1 MSRPKEMTRAV
12 IVGHKSILKETI
24 DALHDINLFHIE
36 DFVEDE
42 SGFKIS
48 KPFKNAE
55 EVSKKLVKIRSIA
68 NYLGIESK
76 KPVVQ
81 KSDAVLRELDSKL
94 NELDRTI
101 SAKTESISQLE
112 NELKDLDS
120 QKNRFDKINE
130 QRNLSIDLDFDY
142 FRGYE
147 SLKVFAG
154 TVKSSLEASQISSI
168 TQAYEL
174 YYDPQS
180 KAVVLFVA
188 KNDAD
193 KVYELLQGL
202 GFKELRVPDRGGVPS
217 ELLRFIEQKE
227 AEVTRRIESLKG
239 EIESLK
245 SKYADFLLASDE
257 VLSIE
262 SQKAELPLRIAT
274 SANAFIIDGWT
285 PTEDYDKIVSVVNSA
300 TNGKAYVTSLEVN
313 EEEEEHAPVEY
324 NNSKVVA
331 PMQEIMDLYSRP
343 KYTEIDPSS
352 AIFITFPLIYGMILG
367 DIGYAL
373 ILGTLAIAVKTL
385 VKSDAVKPLMN
396 ILLYC
401 QISAFIFGILY
412 GELLGFPLASTH
424 GEHGTV
430 PGLLP
435 FWETITLFPSIG
447 GEEFT
452 FPIHRSHMVMTMIAI
467 SVFVG
472 LIHLNLGF
480 LFGFSNIARNH
491 GMKHAVLEKGSWII
505 IELGALV
512 AVLGYFGG
520 TSVLT
525 YAGALILVI
534 GVVMLTMGEGI
545 KGPIELPSL
554 MGNALSYARIIAVG
568 LSSIYIA
575 GTVNDIAF
583 EMIWADHSQIGF
595 TAIAAILVF
604 ILGHSLNSVLSIIA
618 PGLHALRLQYVEFF
632 GKFYEG
638 GGRKFNPFGY
648 IRKYTEE

>member
-55 EVSKKLVKIRSIA
+55 DVSKKLVKIRSIA

-81 KSDAVLRELDSKL
+81 KTDAVLRELDSKL
-94 NELDRTI
+94 NELDRAI
-101 SAKTESISQLE
+101 SAKTETISQLE
-112 NELKDLDS
+112 NELKDMDS
-120 QKNRFDKINE
+120 QKREILPY
-130 QRNLSIDLDFDY
+130 LSINLDFEY
-142 FRGYE
+142 YRGYE

-154 TVKSSLEASQISSI
+154 TLKSSLEESQISSI
-168 TQAYEL
+168 TKAYEL
-174 YYDPQS
+174 YFDPQS

-193 KVYELLQGL
+193 KVYEVLQGL
-202 GFKELRVPDRGGVPS
+202 GFKELRVPERGGVPS

-245 SKYADFLLASDE
+245 AKYADFILASDE

-285 PTEDYDKIVSVVNSA
+285 PTEDYDNLVSVVNSA
-300 TNGKAYVTSLEVN
+300 TKGKAYVTSLEVH
-313 EEEEEHAPVEY
+313 EEEEDHAPVEY

-367 DIGYAL
+367 DIGYAM
-373 ILGTLAIAVKTL
+373 ILGGLALAIKKM

-396 ILLYC
+396 ILIYC
-401 QISAFIFGILY
+401 QLWSGLFGIIY
-412 GELLGFPLASTH
+412 GEFLGFSLASLHTVH
-424 GEHGTV
+424 GV
-430 PGLLP
+430 MPGLIP
-435 FWETITLFPSIG
+435 GWETITLFESIG

-452 FPIHRSHMVMTMIAI
+452 FPIHRSHMVMTMIVL
-467 SVFVG
+467 SVLVG

-480 LFGFSNIARNH
+480 LFGFSNIARHH

-505 IELGALV
+505 IELGVLV

-520 TSVLT
+520 NSVLT
-525 YAGALILVI
+525 YAGAGILVL

-583 EMIWADHSQIGF
+583 QMIWADHSQIGF
-595 TAIAAILVF
+595 AAVAAIIVF
-604 ILGHSLNSVLSIIA
+604 ILGHGLNTVLSIIA

>member
-12 IVGHKSILKETI
+12 IVGHKNILKETI
-24 DALHDINLFHIE
+24 DALHDTNLFHVE

-48 KPFKNAE
+48 KPFSNAE

-68 NYLGIESK
+68 NYLGIDSK

-81 KSDAVLRELDSKL
+81 KADSVLRDLDSKL

-101 SAKTESISQLE
+101 SAKTETISQLE
-112 NELKDLDS
+112 IELKDLDS
-120 QKNRFDKINE
+120 QKKEILPFMSIN
-130 QRNLSIDLDFDY
+130 LDFDY
-142 FRGYE
+142 YRGYE
-147 SLKVFAG
+147 NLKVFAG
-154 TVKSSLEASQISSI
+154 TVKGSLDGSQISSI
-168 TQAYEL
+168 TNAYEL
-174 YYDPQS
+174 YFDPQS
-180 KAVVLFVA
+180 KTVVLFVA

-202 GFKELRVPDRGGVPS
+202 GFKELRVPERGGVPS
-217 ELLRFIEQKE
+217 ELLRSIEQRQ
-227 AEVTRRIESLKG
+227 AEVTRRIESLKA
-239 EIESLK
+239 EIDSLK
-245 SKYADFLLASDE
+245 ASYADFILASDE

-274 SANAFIIDGWT
+274 SANAFVIDGWT
-285 PTEDYDKIVSVVNSA
+285 PTEDFDKIVSVVNSA
-300 TNGKAYVTSLEVN
+300 TNGKAYVTSLEVHH
-313 EEEEEHAPVEY
+313 EEEDHAPVEY

-331 PMQEIMDLYSRP
+331 PMQQIMDLYSRP

-373 ILGTLAIAVKTL
+373 ILLAMALAIKTL

-396 ILLYC
+396 ILIYC
-401 QISAFIFGILY
+401 QIWSIIFGVLY
-412 GELLGFPLASTH
+412 GEFLGFSLASLHTAH
-424 GEHGTV
+424 GV
-430 PGLLP
+430 MPGLIP
-435 FWETITLFPSIG
+435 GWETKILFESIG

-472 LIHLNLGF
+472 LIHLNFGF
-480 LFGFSNIARNH
+480 LFGFSNIARHH

-505 IELGALV
+505 IELGVLIAAL
-512 AVLGYFGG
+512 GSFGG
-520 TSVLT
+520 NSVLT
-525 YAGALILVI
+525 YVGAGILVLGI
-534 GVVMLTMGEGI
+534 VMLTMGEGI

-583 EMIWADHSQIGF
+583 KMIWADHSQIGVA
-595 TAIAAILVF
+595 AIAAIIVF
-604 ILGHSLNSVLSIIA
+604 ILGHGLNTVLSIIA

>member
-12 IVGHKSILKETI
+12 IVGHKSILKQTI
-24 DALHDINLFHIE
+24 DALHDTNLFHVE

-48 KPFKNAE
+48 KPFSNAE

-81 KSDAVLRELDSKL
+81 KADSVLRDLDSKL
-94 NELDRTI
+94 NELDRAI
-101 SAKTESISQLE
+101 SAKTETISQLE
-112 NELKDLDS
+112 IELKDLDS
-120 QKNRFDKINE
+120 QKKEILPY
-130 QRNLSIDLDFDY
+130 LSINLDFDY
-142 FRGYE
+142 YRGYE

-154 TVKSSLEASQISSI
+154 TVKGSLDGSQISSI
-168 TQAYEL
+168 TKAYEL
-174 YYDPQS
+174 YFDPQL
-180 KAVVLFVA
+180 KTVVLFVA

-193 KVYELLQGL
+193 KVYELLQSL
-202 GFKELRVPDRGGVPS
+202 GFKELRVPERGGVPS
-217 ELLRFIEQKE
+217 ELLRFIEQRQ
-227 AEVTRRIESLKG
+227 AEVTKRIESLKA
-239 EIESLK
+239 EIDSLK
-245 SKYADFLLASDE
+245 AKYADFILASDE

-262 SQKAELPLRIAT
+262 SQKSELPLRIAT

-285 PTEDYDKIVSVVNSA
+285 PTEDFDKVVSLVNSA
-300 TNGKAYVTSLEVN
+300 TNGKAYITSLEIE

-331 PMQEIMDLYSRP
+331 PMQQIMDLYSRP

-373 ILGTLAIAVKTL
+373 ILGAMALAIRTA
-385 VKSDAVKPLMN
+385 VKSDAVKPLMD
-396 ILLYC
+396 ILIYC
-401 QISAFIFGILY
+401 QISSLIFGVIY
-412 GELLGFPLASTH
+412 GEFLGFSLASTH
-424 GEHGTV
+424 TEHGV
-430 PGLLP
+430 VSGLIPG
-435 FWETITLFPSIG
+435 WETINLFESIG

-452 FPIHRSHMVMTMIAI
+452 FPIHRAHMVMTMIAI
-467 SVFVG
+467 SVLVG

-480 LFGFSNIARNH
+480 LFGFSNIARHH

-505 IELGALV
+505 IELGVLV
-512 AVLGYFGG
+512 AALGYSGG
-520 TSVLT
+520 SSVLT
-525 YAGALILVI
+525 YVGAGILVLGI
-534 GVVMLTMGEGI
+534 VMLTMGEGI

-575 GTVNDIAF
+575 STVNDISF
-583 EMIWADHSQIGF
+583 KMIWADHSQIGF
-595 TAIAAILVF
+595 AAVAAIIVF
-604 ILGHSLNSVLSIIA
+604 ILGHGLNTVLSIIA

>member
-1 MSRPKEMTRAV
+1 
-12 IVGHKSILKETI
+12 
-24 DALHDINLFHIE
+24 LHDTNLFHIE

-48 KPFKNAE
+48 KPFSNAE
-55 EVSKKLVKIRSIA
+55 DVSKKLVKIRSIA
-68 NYLGIESK
+68 NYLGIDSK
-76 KPVVQ
+76 KPAVQ
-81 KSDAVLRELDSKL
+81 KADSVLRDLDSKL

-112 NELKDLDS
+112 IELKDLEA
-120 QKNRFDKINE
+120 QKKEILPFM
-130 QRNLSIDLDFDY
+130 SFDLDFDY
-142 FRGYE
+142 YRGYE
-147 SLKVFAG
+147 NLKVFAG
-154 TVKSSLEASQISSI
+154 TVKGSLDGSQISSI
-168 TQAYEL
+168 TKAYEL
-174 YYDPQS
+174 YFDAQT
-180 KAVVLFVA
+180 KTVVLFVA

-193 KVYELLQGL
+193 KVYELLQDL
-202 GFKELRVPDRGGVPS
+202 GFKELRVPERGGVPS
-217 ELLRFIEQKE
+217 ELLRSIEQRQ
-227 AEVTRRIESLKG
+227 AEVTRRIESLKA
-239 EIESLK
+239 EIDSLK
-245 SKYADFLLASDE
+245 SSYTDFILASDE

-274 SANAFIIDGWT
+274 SANAFVIDGWT
-285 PTEDYDKIVSVVNSA
+285 PTEDFDKVVSVVNSA
-300 TNGKAYVTSLEVN
+300 TNGKAYVTSLEV
-313 EEEEEHAPVEY
+313 EEEEEDHAPVEY

-373 ILGTLAIAVKTL
+373 ILLVMALAIKTM

-396 ILLYC
+396 ILIYC
-401 QISAFIFGILY
+401 QIWSLLFGVIY
-412 GELLGFPLASTH
+412 GEFLGFPLASTH
-424 GEHGTV
+424 GEHGSV
-430 PGLLP
+430 AGLIP
-435 FWETITLFPSIG
+435 FWHTVNLFPSIG

-452 FPIHRSHMVMTMIAI
+452 FPIHRSHMVMTMIAL
-467 SVFVG
+467 SVLVG

-480 LFGFSNIARNH
+480 LFGFSNIARHH
-491 GMKHAVLEKGSWII
+491 GMKHAVLEKGSWIV
-505 IELGALV
+505 IELGVLV
-512 AVLGYFGG
+512 AVLGYLGG
-520 TSVLT
+520 NSVLT
-525 YAGALILVI
+525 YVGAGILLLGI
-534 GVVMLTMGEGI
+534 VMLTMGEGI

-583 EMIWADHSQIGF
+583 EMIWSDHSQIGL
-595 TAIAAILVF
+595 AAVAAIIVF
-604 ILGHSLNSVLSIIA
+604 ILGHGLNTVLSIIA

>member
-1 MSRPKEMTRAV
+1 MSRPKDMTRAV
-12 IVGHKSILKETI
+12 IVGHKNILKETI
-24 DALHDINLFHIE
+24 DALHDTNLFHVE

-48 KPFKNAE
+48 KPFSNAE

-68 NYLGIESK
+68 NYLGIDSK

-81 KSDAVLRELDSKL
+81 KADSVLRDLDSKL

-101 SAKTESISQLE
+101 SAKTETISQLE
-112 NELKDLDS
+112 IELKDLDS
-120 QKNRFDKINE
+120 QKKEILPFMSIN
-130 QRNLSIDLDFDY
+130 LDFDY
-142 FRGYE
+142 YRGYE
-147 SLKVFAG
+147 NLKVFAG
-154 TVKSSLEASQISSI
+154 AVKGSVEGSQISGI
-168 TQAYEL
+168 TNAYEL
-174 YYDPQS
+174 YFDPQS
-180 KAVVLFVA
+180 KTVVLFVA

-202 GFKELRVPDRGGVPS
+202 GFKELRVPERGGVPS
-217 ELLRFIEQKE
+217 ELLRSIEQRQ
-227 AEVTRRIESLKG
+227 AEVTRKIESLKA
-239 EIESLK
+239 EIDSLK
-245 SKYADFLLASDE
+245 GTYADFILASDE

-274 SANAFIIDGWT
+274 SANAFVIDGWT
-285 PTEDYDKIVSVVNSA
+285 PTEDFDKVVSVVNSA
-300 TNGKAYVTSLEVN
+300 TNGKAYVTSLEVHH
-313 EEEEEHAPVEY
+313 EEEDHAPVEY

-331 PMQEIMDLYSRP
+331 PMQQIMDLYSRP

-373 ILGTLAIAVKTL
+373 ILMAMALAIKTL

-396 ILLYC
+396 ILIYC
-401 QISAFIFGILY
+401 QIWSIIFGVLY
-412 GELLGFPLASTH
+412 GEFLGFSLASLHTAH
-424 GEHGTV
+424 GV
-430 PGLLP
+430 LPGLIP
-435 FWETITLFPSIG
+435 GWETKILFESIG

-480 LFGFSNIARNH
+480 LFGFSNIARHH

-505 IELGALV
+505 IELGVLLAALGS
-512 AVLGYFGG
+512 LGGN
-520 TSVLT
+520 SVLT
-525 YAGALILVI
+525 YVGAGILVLGI
-534 GVVMLTMGEGI
+534 LMLTMGEGI

-575 GTVNDIAF
+575 STINDIVF
-583 EMIWADHSQIGF
+583 GMIWTDHSKIGIA
-595 TAIAAILVF
+595 AIAAIIVF
-604 ILGHSLNSVLSIIA
+604 ILGHGLNTVLSIIA

>member
-24 DALHDINLFHIE
+24 DTLHDSNLFHIE
-36 DFVEDE
+36 DFIEDE

-55 EVSKKLVKIRSIA
+55 EASKKLVKIRSIA

-81 KSDAVLRELDSKL
+81 KSDSVLRNLDSKL

-101 SAKTESISQLE
+101 SAKTELISQLE

-120 QKNRFDKINE
+120 QKREILPY
-130 QRNLSIDLDFDY
+130 LSINLDFDY
-142 FRGYE
+142 YRGYE
-147 SLKVFAG
+147 NLKVFAG
-154 TVKSSLEASQISSI
+154 TVKGSLEASQISSI

-174 YYDPQS
+174 YFDPQS

-193 KVYELLQGL
+193 RVFELLQSL
-202 GFKELRVPDRGGVPS
+202 GFKDLRVPDRGGVPS

-227 AEVTRRIESLKG
+227 AEVTKRIESLKG

-245 SKYADFLLASDE
+245 VQYADFILASDE

-274 SANAFIIDGWT
+274 SENAFIIDGWT
-285 PTEDYDKIVSVVNSA
+285 PSESYDKLVSVVNSA
-300 TNGKAYVTSLEVN
+300 TNGKAYITSLEIH

-324 NNSKVVA
+324 NNSKIVA
-331 PMQEIMDLYSRP
+331 PLQQVMDLYSRP
-343 KYTEIDPSS
+343 RYTEIDPSS

-373 ILGTLAIAVKTL
+373 ILGGLALAIRTM
-385 VKSDAVKPLMN
+385 VKSDAVKPLMD
-396 ILLYC
+396 ILIYC
-401 QISAFIFGILY
+401 QIWSILFGVIY
-412 GELLGFPLASTH
+412 GEFLGFSLASLHTVH
-424 GEHGTV
+424 GVT
-430 PGLLP
+430 PGLIP
-435 FWETITLFPSIG
+435 GWETITLFKSIG

-452 FPIHRSHMVMTMIAI
+452 FPIHRTHMVMTMIGL

-472 LIHLNLGF
+472 LLHLNLGF
-480 LFGFSNIARNH
+480 LFGFSNIARHH
-491 GMKHAVLEKGSWII
+491 GMKHAVLEKGSWMI
-505 IELGALV
+505 IELGAIL
-512 AVLGYFGG
+512 AAIGYFGG
-520 TSVLT
+520 SALMYVGAGVLV
-525 YAGALILVI
+525 L

-583 EMIWADHSQIGF
+583 KMIWTDHSQIGL
-595 TAIAAILVF
+595 TAIAAIIVL
-604 ILGHSLNSVLSIIA
+604 ILGHGLNTVLSIIA

>member
-12 IVGHKSILKETI
+12 IVGHKSILKSTI
-24 DALHDINLFHIE
+24 DALHDTNLFHIE

-48 KPFKNAE
+48 KPFSNAE
-55 EVSKKLVKIRSIA
+55 DVSKKLVKIRSIA
-68 NYLGIESK
+68 NYLGIDSK
-76 KPVVQ
+76 KPAVQ
-81 KSDAVLRELDSKL
+81 KADSVLRDLDSKL

-112 NELKDLDS
+112 IELKDLEA
-120 QKNRFDKINE
+120 QKKEILPFM
-130 QRNLSIDLDFDY
+130 SFDLDFDY
-142 FRGYE
+142 YRGYE
-147 SLKVFAG
+147 NLKVFAG
-154 TVKSSLEASQISSI
+154 TVKGSLDGSQISSI
-168 TQAYEL
+168 TKAYEL
-174 YYDPQS
+174 YFDAQT
-180 KAVVLFVA
+180 KTVVLFVA

-193 KVYELLQGL
+193 KVYELLQDL
-202 GFKELRVPDRGGVPS
+202 GFKELRVPERGGVPS
-217 ELLRFIEQKE
+217 ELLRSIEQRQ
-227 AEVTRRIESLKG
+227 AEVTRRIESLKA
-239 EIESLK
+239 EIDSLK
-245 SKYADFLLASDE
+245 SSYTDFILASDE

-274 SANAFIIDGWT
+274 SANAFVIDGWT
-285 PTEDYDKIVSVVNSA
+285 PTEDFDKVVSVVNSA
-300 TNGKAYVTSLEVN
+300 TNGKAYVTSLEV
-313 EEEEEHAPVEY
+313 EEEEEDHAPVEY

-373 ILGTLAIAVKTL
+373 ILLVMALAIKTM

-396 ILLYC
+396 ILIYC
-401 QISAFIFGILY
+401 QIWSLLFGVIY
-412 GELLGFPLASTH
+412 GEFLGFPLASTH
-424 GEHGTV
+424 GEHGSV
-430 PGLLP
+430 AGLIP
-435 FWETITLFPSIG
+435 FWHTVNLFPSIG

-452 FPIHRSHMVMTMIAI
+452 FPIHRSHMVMTMIAL
-467 SVFVG
+467 SVLVG

-480 LFGFSNIARNH
+480 LFGFSNIARHH
-491 GMKHAVLEKGSWII
+491 GMKHAVLEKGSWIV
-505 IELGALV
+505 IELGVLV
-512 AVLGYFGG
+512 AVLGYLGG
-520 TSVLT
+520 NSVLT
-525 YAGALILVI
+525 YVGAGILLLGI
-534 GVVMLTMGEGI
+534 VMLTMGEGI

-583 EMIWADHSQIGF
+583 GMIWSDHSQIGL
-595 TAIAAILVF
+595 AAVAAIIVF
-604 ILGHSLNSVLSIIA
+604 ILGHGLNTVLSIIA

>member
-1 MSRPKEMTRAV
+1 MSRPKTMTRAV

-24 DALHDINLFHIE
+24 DALHDTNLFHVE

-76 KPVVQ
+76 KPAVQ

-101 SAKTESISQLE
+101 STKTEAISQLE
-112 NELKDLDS
+112 NELKDMDS
-120 QKNRFDKINE
+120 QKREILPY
-130 QRNLSIDLDFDY
+130 LSIDLDFDY
-142 FRGYE
+142 FRGYG

-154 TVKSSLEASQISSI
+154 TLKSNLEASQISSI
-168 TQAYEL
+168 TKAYEL
-174 YYDPQS
+174 YFDPQS

-188 KNDAD
+188 INDAD

-202 GFKELRVPDRGGVPS
+202 GFKELRVPERGGVPS
-217 ELLRFIEQKE
+217 ELLRSIEQRE
-227 AEVTRRIESLKG
+227 ADVTRRIESLKG

-245 SKYADFLLASDE
+245 ARYADFILASDE

-274 SANAFIIDGWT
+274 SENAFIIDGWT
-285 PTEDYDKIVSVVNSA
+285 PTESYDKLVSVVNSA
-300 TNGKAYVTSLEVN
+300 TNGKAYITSLEIHH
-313 EEEEEHAPVEY
+313 EEEENAPVEY

-331 PMQEIMDLYSRP
+331 PLQQVMDLYSRP
-343 KYTEIDPSS
+343 KYFEIDPSS

-373 ILGTLAIAVKTL
+373 ILGTIALAIKKAM
-385 VKSDAVKPLMN
+385 KSDAVSDLMN
-396 ILLYC
+396 ILIYC
-401 QISAFIFGILY
+401 QIWSIIFGLIY
-412 GELLGFPLASTH
+412 GEFLGFPLASTH
-424 GEHGTV
+424 EEQ
-430 PGLLP
+430 GLLP
-435 FWETITLFPSIG
+435 FWHTVTLFNSIG
-447 GEEFT
+447 GEAFT
-452 FPIHRSHMVMTMIAI
+452 FPIHRAHMVMSMIAL

-480 LFGFSNIARNH
+480 LFGFSNIARHH
-491 GMKHAVLEKGSWII
+491 GMKHAILEKGSWMI
-505 IELGALV
+505 IELGVLLAAVGYIGGSALMYV
-512 AVLGYFGG
+512 GAIVLVLGI
-520 TSVLT
+520 
-525 YAGALILVI
+525 A
-534 GVVMLTMGEGI
+534 MLAMGEGI
-545 KGPIELPSL
+545 AGVVELPSL

-575 GTVNDIAF
+575 GTVNDIVF
-583 EMIWADHSQIGF
+583 GMIWTDHSKIGF
-595 TAIAAILVF
+595 TAIAAIIVF
-604 ILGHSLNSVLSIIA
+604 ILGHGLNTVLSIIA

-632 GKFYEG
+632 GKFYQG

>member
-120 QKNRFDKINE
+120 QKKE
-130 QRNLSIDLDFDY
+130 VLPYLSIDLDFDY
-142 FRGYE
+142 YRGYE

-257 VLSIE
+257 VLNIE

-274 SANAFIIDGWT
+274 SANAFIINGWT
-285 PTEDYDKIVSVVNSA
+285 PTEDYDKVVSVVNSA

-534 GVVMLTMGEGI
+534 GVVMLIMGEGI

>member
-12 IVGHKSILKETI
+12 IVGHKNILKETI
-24 DALHDINLFHIE
+24 DALHNTNLFHIE

-55 EVSKKLVKIRSIA
+55 EASKKLVKIRSIA

-81 KSDAVLRELDSKL
+81 KSDSVLRDLDSKL

-112 NELKDLDS
+112 NELKDMDS
-120 QKNRFDKINE
+120 QKKE
-130 QRNLSIDLDFDY
+130 LLPYLSINLDFDY
-142 FRGYE
+142 YRGYE
-147 SLKVFAG
+147 NLKVFAG
-154 TVKSSLEASQISSI
+154 IVKGSLEASQVSSI

-174 YYDPQS
+174 YFDPQS
-180 KAVVLFVA
+180 KTVVLFVA

-193 KVYELLQGL
+193 RVYELLQDL
-202 GFKELRVPDRGGVPS
+202 GFKELRVPERGGVPS

-227 AEVTRRIESLKG
+227 AEVTKRIESFKV

-245 SKYADFLLASDE
+245 VKYADFILASDE

-285 PTEDYDKIVSVVNSA
+285 PSEDYDKVVSVVNSA
-300 TNGKAYVTSLEVN
+300 TNGKAYITSLEVH

-324 NNSKVVA
+324 NNSKIVA
-331 PMQEIMDLYSRP
+331 PMQQIMDLYSRP

-352 AIFITFPLIYGMILG
+352 AIFITFPLIYGLILG

-373 ILGTLAIAVKTL
+373 ILGAIALAIRTA
-385 VKSDAVKPLMN
+385 VKSDAVKPLMD
-396 ILLYC
+396 ILIYC
-401 QISAFIFGILY
+401 QISTLIFGVIY
-412 GELLGFPLASTH
+412 GEFLGFSLASMHTVH
-424 GEHGTV
+424 GVV
-430 PGLLP
+430 PGLIP
-435 FWETITLFPSIG
+435 GWNTINLFAGIG
-447 GEEFT
+447 GEEVT
-452 FPIHRSHMVMTMIAI
+452 FPIHRTHMVMTMIAI
-467 SVFVG
+467 SVIVG
-472 LIHLNLGF
+472 LLHLNLGF
-480 LFGFSNIARNH
+480 LFGFSNISRHH

-505 IELGALV
+505 IELGAII
-512 AVLGYFGG
+512 AAIGYFGG
-520 TSVLT
+520 SGLMYVG
-525 YAGALILVI
+525 AGILVLGI
-534 GVVMLTMGEGI
+534 VMLTMGEGI

-575 GTVNDIAF
+575 STVNDIVF
-583 EMIWADHSQIGF
+583 KMIWTDHSKIGF
-595 TAIAAILVF
+595 AAIAAIIVF
-604 ILGHSLNSVLSIIA
+604 ILGHGLNTVLSIIA

>member
-12 IVGHKSILKETI
+12 IVGHKSILKDTI
-24 DALHDINLFHIE
+24 DALHDTNLFHVE

-68 NYLGIESK
+68 NYLGIENK
-76 KPVVQ
+76 KPIVQ
-81 KSDAVLRELDSKL
+81 KSDSVLRELDSKL

-112 NELKDLDS
+112 TELKDLET
-120 QKNRFDKINE
+120 QKREILPYLAIN
-130 QRNLSIDLDFDY
+130 LDFDY
-142 FRGYE
+142 YRGYE
-147 SLKVFAG
+147 NLKVFAG
-154 TVKSSLEASQISSI
+154 TVKSNVEASQISSI

-174 YYDPQS
+174 YFDPQA
-180 KAVVLFVA
+180 KTAVMFVA

-193 KVYELLQGL
+193 KVYELLQDL
-202 GFKELRVPDRGGVPS
+202 GFKELRVPERGGVPS
-217 ELLRFIEQKE
+217 ELLRSIEQRE
-227 AEVTRRIESLKG
+227 AEVTSRITSSRS

-245 SKYADFLLASDE
+245 SQYADFILASDE

-285 PTEDYDKIVSVVNSA
+285 PTENFDKIVSVVNSA
-300 TNGKAYVTSLEVN
+300 TKGRAYVTSLEVHH
-313 EEEEEHAPVEY
+313 EEEDHAPVEY

-331 PMQEIMDLYSRP
+331 PMQQIMDLYSRP
-343 KYTEIDPSS
+343 KYTEIDPSA

-373 ILGTLAIAVKTL
+373 ILGVLALAIRTM
-385 VKSDAVKPLMN
+385 VKSDAVKPLMD
-396 ILLYC
+396 ILIYC
-401 QISAFIFGILY
+401 QIWSIIFGVIY
-412 GELLGFPLASTH
+412 GEFLGFPLANTH

-435 FWETITLFPSIG
+435 FWNTINLFPSIG

-452 FPIHRSHMVMTMIAI
+452 FPIHRSHMVMTMIGL
-467 SVFVG
+467 SVLVG

-480 LFGFSNIARNH
+480 LFGFSNIARHH
-491 GMKHAVLEKGSWII
+491 GMKHAILEKGSWII
-505 IELGALV
+505 IELGVIIAAIGYLSGSALMYV
-512 AVLGYFGG
+512 GAIVL
-520 TSVLT
+520 VL
-525 YAGALILVI
+525 

-583 EMIWADHSQIGF
+583 KMIWPDHSQIGF
-595 TAIAAILVF
+595 AAVAAILVF
-604 ILGHSLNSVLSIIA
+604 ILGHALNTVLSIIA

>member
-24 DALHDINLFHIE
+24 DALHDTNLFHIE

-48 KPFKNAE
+48 KPFKNGE

-112 NELKDLDS
+112 NELKDMES
-120 QKNRFDKINE
+120 QKREILPY
-130 QRNLSIDLDFDY
+130 LSIDLDFDY
-142 FRGYE
+142 YRGYE

-154 TVKSSLEASQISSI
+154 TLKSNLEASQISSI

-174 YYDPQS
+174 YFDPQS

-202 GFKELRVPDRGGVPS
+202 GFKELRVPERGGVPS
-217 ELLRFIEQKE
+217 ELLRSIEQRE
-227 AEVTRRIESLKG
+227 AEVTRRIESFKG

-245 SKYADFLLASDE
+245 TRYADFILASDE

-274 SANAFIIDGWT
+274 SENAFIIDGWT
-285 PTEDYDKIVSVVNSA
+285 PTESYDKLVSVVNSA
-300 TNGKAYVTSLEVN
+300 TKGKAYVTSLEVH
-313 EEEEEHAPVEY
+313 EEEEESAPVEY

-331 PMQEIMDLYSRP
+331 PLQQVMDLYSRP

-373 ILGTLAIAVKTL
+373 ILGTIALAIKKAM
-385 VKSDAVKPLMN
+385 KSDAVNDLMN
-396 ILLYC
+396 ILIYC
-401 QISAFIFGILY
+401 QISAIIFGVLY
-412 GELLGFPLASTH
+412 GEFLGFSLASLHTAH
-424 GEHGTV
+424 GVT
-430 PGLLP
+430 PGLIP
-435 FWETITLFPSIG
+435 GWETITLFESIG

-452 FPIHRSHMVMTMIAI
+452 FPIHRSHMVMTMIGL

-472 LIHLNLGF
+472 LLHLNLGY
-480 LFGFSNIARNH
+480 LFGFSNILRHH
-491 GMKHAVLEKGSWII
+491 GMKHAILEKGSWMI
-505 IELGALV
+505 IELGAILAAAGYLGGSALMYV
-512 AVLGYFGG
+512 GAIVLVLG
-520 TSVLT
+520 
-525 YAGALILVI
+525 I
-534 GVVMLTMGEGI
+534 VMLAMGEGI
-545 KGPIELPSL
+545 AGVVELPSL

-583 EMIWADHSQIGF
+583 GMIWSDHSQIGF
-595 TAIAAILVF
+595 AAVAAILVF
-604 ILGHSLNSVLSIIA
+604 ILGHGLNTVLSIIA

-632 GKFYEG
+632 GKFYQG

>member
-24 DALHDINLFHIE
+24 DTLHDSNLFHIE
-36 DFVEDE
+36 DFIEDE

-55 EVSKKLVKIRSIA
+55 EASKKLVKIRSIA

-81 KSDAVLRELDSKL
+81 KSDSVLRNLDSKL

-101 SAKTESISQLE
+101 SAKTELISQLE

-120 QKNRFDKINE
+120 QKREILPY
-130 QRNLSIDLDFDY
+130 LSINLDFDY
-142 FRGYE
+142 YRGYE
-147 SLKVFAG
+147 NLKVFAG
-154 TVKSSLEASQISSI
+154 TIKGSLEASQISSI

-174 YYDPQS
+174 YFDPQS

-193 KVYELLQGL
+193 RVFELLQSL
-202 GFKELRVPDRGGVPS
+202 GFKDLRVPDRGGVPS

-227 AEVTRRIESLKG
+227 AEVTKRIESLKG

-245 SKYADFLLASDE
+245 VQYADFILASDE

-274 SANAFIIDGWT
+274 SENAFIIDGWT
-285 PTEDYDKIVSVVNSA
+285 PSESYDKLVSVVNSA
-300 TNGKAYVTSLEVN
+300 TNGKAYITSLEIH

-324 NNSKVVA
+324 NNSKIVA
-331 PMQEIMDLYSRP
+331 PLQQVMDLYSRP

-373 ILGTLAIAVKTL
+373 ILGGLALAIRTM
-385 VKSDAVKPLMN
+385 VKSDAVKPLMD
-396 ILLYC
+396 ILIYC
-401 QISAFIFGILY
+401 QIWSIIFGVIY
-412 GELLGFPLASTH
+412 GEFLGFSLASLHTVH
-424 GEHGTV
+424 GVT
-430 PGLLP
+430 PGLIP
-435 FWETITLFPSIG
+435 GWETITLFESIG

-452 FPIHRSHMVMTMIAI
+452 FPIHRTHMVMTMIGL

-472 LIHLNLGF
+472 LLHLNLGF
-480 LFGFSNIARNH
+480 LFGFSNIARHH
-491 GMKHAVLEKGSWII
+491 GMKHAVLEKGSWMI
-505 IELGALV
+505 IELGAIL
-512 AVLGYFGG
+512 AAIGYFGG
-520 TSVLT
+520 SALMYVGAGVLV
-525 YAGALILVI
+525 L

-583 EMIWADHSQIGF
+583 KMIWTDHSQIGF
-595 TAIAAILVF
+595 AAIAAIIVL
-604 ILGHSLNSVLSIIA
+604 ILGHGLNTVLSIIA

>member
-24 DALHDINLFHIE
+24 DTLHDSNLFHIE
-36 DFVEDE
+36 DFIEDE

-55 EVSKKLVKIRSIA
+55 EASKKLVKIRSIA

-81 KSDAVLRELDSKL
+81 KSDSVLRNLDSKL

-101 SAKTESISQLE
+101 SAKTELISQLE

-120 QKNRFDKINE
+120 QKREILPY
-130 QRNLSIDLDFDY
+130 LSINLDFDY
-142 FRGYE
+142 YRGYE
-147 SLKVFAG
+147 NLKVFAG
-154 TVKSSLEASQISSI
+154 TVKGSLEASQISSI

-174 YYDPQS
+174 YFDPQS

-193 KVYELLQGL
+193 RVFELLQSL
-202 GFKELRVPDRGGVPS
+202 GFKDLRVPDRGGVPS

-227 AEVTRRIESLKG
+227 AEVTKRIESLKG

-245 SKYADFLLASDE
+245 VQYADFILASDE

-274 SANAFIIDGWT
+274 SENAFIIDGWT
-285 PTEDYDKIVSVVNSA
+285 PSESYDKLVSVVNSA
-300 TNGKAYVTSLEVN
+300 TNGKAYITSLEIH

-324 NNSKVVA
+324 NNSKIVA
-331 PMQEIMDLYSRP
+331 PLQQVMDLYSRP
-343 KYTEIDPSS
+343 RYTEIDPSS

-373 ILGTLAIAVKTL
+373 ILGGLALAIRTM
-385 VKSDAVKPLMN
+385 VKSDAVKPLMD
-396 ILLYC
+396 ILIYC
-401 QISAFIFGILY
+401 QIWSILFGVIY
-412 GELLGFPLASTH
+412 GEFLGFSLASLHTVH
-424 GEHGTV
+424 GVT
-430 PGLLP
+430 PGLIP
-435 FWETITLFPSIG
+435 GWETITLFKSIG

-452 FPIHRSHMVMTMIAI
+452 FPIHRTHMVMTMIGL

-472 LIHLNLGF
+472 LLHLNLGF
-480 LFGFSNIARNH
+480 LFGFSNIARHH
-491 GMKHAVLEKGSWII
+491 GMKHAVLEKGSWMI
-505 IELGALV
+505 IELGAIL
-512 AVLGYFGG
+512 AAIGYFGG
-520 TSVLT
+520 SALMYVGAGVLV
-525 YAGALILVI
+525 L

-583 EMIWADHSQIGF
+583 KMIWTDHSQIGF
-595 TAIAAILVF
+595 AAIAAIIVL
-604 ILGHSLNSVLSIIA
+604 ILGHGLNTVLSIIA

>member
-24 DALHDINLFHIE
+24 DALHDSNLFHIE

-55 EVSKKLVKIRSIA
+55 EASKKLVKIRSIA
-68 NYLGIESK
+68 NYLGIENK

-81 KSDAVLRELDSKL
+81 KTDSVLRELDSKL

-101 SAKTESISQLE
+101 STKTESISQLE

-120 QKNRFDKINE
+120 QKREILPY
-130 QRNLSIDLDFDY
+130 LSINLDFEY
-142 FRGYE
+142 YRGYE
-147 SLKVFAG
+147 NLKVFAG
-154 TVKSSLEASQISSI
+154 TVKGSLETSQISSI
-168 TQAYEL
+168 TNAYEL

-180 KAVVLFVA
+180 KTVVLFVA
-188 KNDAD
+188 INDAD
-193 KVYELLQGL
+193 KVYELLQSL
-202 GFKELRVPDRGGVPS
+202 GFKELRVPERGGVPS

-227 AEVTRRIESLKG
+227 AEVTKRIESLKA

-245 SKYADFLLASDE
+245 VKYADFILASDE

-285 PTEDYDKIVSVVNSA
+285 PAEDYDKVVSVVNSA
-300 TNGKAYVTSLEVN
+300 TKGKAYVTSLEIE

-331 PMQEIMDLYSRP
+331 PMQQIMDLYSRP
-343 KYTEIDPSS
+343 KYTELDPSS
-352 AIFITFPLIYGMILG
+352 ALFITFPLIYGMILG

-373 ILGTLAIAVKTL
+373 ILGAMALAIRTA
-385 VKSDAVKPLMN
+385 VKSDAVKPLMD
-396 ILLYC
+396 ILIYC
-401 QISAFIFGILY
+401 QISSLIFGVIY
-412 GELLGFPLASTH
+412 GEFLGFSLASLHTAH
-424 GEHGTV
+424 GVV
-430 PGLLP
+430 PGLIP
-435 FWETITLFPSIG
+435 GWETIILFESIG

-452 FPIHRSHMVMTMIAI
+452 FPIHRTHMVMTMIGV
-467 SVFVG
+467 SVLVG
-472 LIHLNLGF
+472 LLHLNLGF
-480 LFGFSNIARNH
+480 LMGFSNIARHH

-512 AVLGYFGG
+512 AALGYFGG
-520 TSVLT
+520 NSVLT
-525 YAGALILVI
+525 YVGAGILVLGI
-534 GVVMLTMGEGI
+534 VMLTMGEGI

-575 GTVNDIAF
+575 STINDIVF
-583 EMIWADHSQIGF
+583 KMIWTDHSKIGF
-595 TAIAAILVF
+595 AAIAAIIVF
-604 ILGHSLNSVLSIIA
+604 ILGHGLNTVLSIIA